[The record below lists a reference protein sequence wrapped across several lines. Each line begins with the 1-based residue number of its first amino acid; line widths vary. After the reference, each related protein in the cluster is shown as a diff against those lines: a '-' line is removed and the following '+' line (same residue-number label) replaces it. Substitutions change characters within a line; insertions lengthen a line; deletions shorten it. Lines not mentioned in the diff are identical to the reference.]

1 MIATTIIQNFFVIRI
16 LPSALRTNFL
26 FQPATLADF
35 QFQTRVIRVWGYKAQ
50 AKKHYFMPFRLG
62 FKPNQNTF

>member
-35 QFQTRVIRVWGYKAQ
+35 QFQTRVIRAWSYESSCEKALFY
-50 AKKHYFMPFRLG
+50 ALSP
-62 FKPNQNTF
+62 KP